1 MKNTNT
7 KWTQRSRWA
16 LGLVL
21 GSLIFALA
29 SAALAW
35 TATARKKPV
44 DRPFTMTARTV
55 MVIDSTDWTAVGG
68 TEGEV
73 SSLGNFVVHA
83 TGTFDPVSGV
93 FKGKGFAK
101 TAHGLIFFSMTNS
114 TWVEFQ
120 GGTDAFENITGGHTI
135 VPTEQ
140 PQVRLVAGK
149 YISTYR
155 YTGEGTMT
163 Y

>member
-1 MKNTNT
+1 MKETNT
-7 KWTQRSRWA
+7 RWTQRSRWA

-21 GSLIFALA
+21 CSLILGLA

-35 TATARKKPV
+35 TATARKKLV
-44 DRPFTMTARTV
+44 DRAFTMTARTV

-101 TAHGLIFFSMTNS
+101 TAHGLIFFTMTNS
-114 TWVEFQ
+114 VWVEFQ
-120 GGTDAFENITGGHTI
+120 GGTGDFENITGGHTI

-140 PQVRLVAGK
+140 PEVKLVDGK
-149 YISTYR
+149 YISSYR
-155 YTGEGTMT
+155 YTGEGIMR